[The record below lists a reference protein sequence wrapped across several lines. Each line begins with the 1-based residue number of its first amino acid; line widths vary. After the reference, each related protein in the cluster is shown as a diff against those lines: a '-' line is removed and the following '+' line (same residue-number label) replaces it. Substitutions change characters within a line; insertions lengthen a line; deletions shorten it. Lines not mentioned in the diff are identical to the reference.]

1 LAAEWAGIGFSYLRK
16 SPAGAGLWIRSSD
29 FKIQEQ
35 GMNVAILEEGERLKI
50 LCTYWAQIYHF
61 QKTESSEVFLDLF
74 VYQASS
80 QTEW

>member
-1 LAAEWAGIGFSYLRK
+1 
-16 SPAGAGLWIRSSD
+16 
-29 FKIQEQ
+29 
-35 GMNVAILEEGERLKI
+35 MNASVLEESERQKI
-50 LCTYWAQIYHF
+50 LYTYWAQIYHF